1 MPDDEKVAFTKG
13 NCVNVLTNKDHLG
26 RRVLIVN
33 SGKLWNPDEVSA
45 DQLFRLFYLSKC
57 IENREKSGEAKNRS
71 HFQSTSL
78 HNLKSHRKLMA
89 SLSLWTLMDCR

>member
-1 MPDDEKVAFTKG
+1 MPNDEKVAFTKG

-45 DQLFRLFYLSKC
+45 DQLFRLFYLSECC
-57 IENREKSGEAKNRS
+57 IENGKV
-71 HFQSTSL
+71 
-78 HNLKSHRKLMA
+78 
-89 SLSLWTLMDCR
+89 